1 MRKVIVVLVV
11 VALSV
16 ISICSLLFRTPTY
29 ELDTLTEK
37 FYECYNE
44 IESITD
50 KYNLESKDLVTDEI
64 KSLKQYYITVNDKQR
79 FDITFSTTAT
89 ETKKGNGAFSISYTI
104 SDISDDNNFDVEL
117 FTDIVNS
124 ISGKTIITDFVT
136 EFLTAPEEK
145 YSVEK
150 YGLSGGS
157 YDVEKIHALNFWEDW
172 VICYELTYDNHA
184 ELRFYGYVK

>member
-79 FDITFSTTAT
+79 IDITFSTTAT

-124 ISGKTIITDFVT
+124 ISGKTITTDFVT